1 MSYGATIETN
11 CSTVFSTV
19 SANYSLKKL
28 LDYTIYIVVA
38 SQVYLDC
45 QIAVLQPAEAQPAV
59 QPGPPHRLIS
69 ATSSFSIFSPPS
81 HRFLEPSPSR
91 SLDRKTSPN
100 PLTFAFL
107 TSILIPTAAARF
119 RTQCQFSLLCTQL
132 SAHLSTVA
140 LPSLLPREPGQ
151 CFSAAKQ
158 LFWSKLSVL
167 CFGPCF

>member
-1 MSYGATIETN
+1 MATIETN
-11 CSTVFSTV
+11 RSTVFFTV
-19 SANYSLKKL
+19 SANFSSLL
-28 LDYTIYIVVA
+28 YIVVA

-45 QIAVLQPAEAQPAV
+45 QISILQPAEAQPAV

-107 TSILIPTAAARF
+107 TSILIPTAAAPF
-119 RTQCQFSLLCTQL
+119 CTKCQFSLLCTQL

-140 LPSLLPREPGQ
+140 LPLPREAGQ

>member
-1 MSYGATIETN
+1 MATIETN
-11 CSTVFSTV
+11 RSTVFFTV
-19 SANYSLKKL
+19 SANFSSLL
-28 LDYTIYIVVA
+28 YIVVA

-45 QIAVLQPAEAQPAV
+45 QISILQPAEAQPAV
-59 QPGPPHRLIS
+59 QPGPPHRLSS

-107 TSILIPTAAARF
+107 TSILIPTAAAPF
-119 RTQCQFSLLCTQL
+119 SHPMPIFTSVHPTISPFVNSSLAFDPSCQGKLDNVFLQPNS
-132 SAHLSTVA
+132 
-140 LPSLLPREPGQ
+140 
-151 CFSAAKQ
+151 CFG
-158 LFWSKLSVL
+158 SKLSVL